1 MAVSANVTSF
11 VSFLTTLVGDKSI
24 DNYWCIL
31 VYTVYGGT
39 GVYLELIPLIRTL
52 AQVDDFSENTK
63 VSLSNRDC
71 EAPVPVKILIGMEL
85 DVSVDNDT
93 EPSWVK
99 G

>member
-1 MAVSANVTSF
+1 MTIA
-11 VSFLTTLVGDKSI
+11 LTTTG
-24 DNYWCIL
+24 
-31 VYTVYGGT
+31 VYCVYGGT

-93 EPSWVK
+93 EPSWMK

>member
-1 MAVSANVTSF
+1 M
-11 VSFLTTLVGDKSI
+11 LVGNNSI

-39 GVYLELIPLIRTL
+39 VVYLELIPLIRTL
-52 AQVDDFSENTK
+52 AQVDNFSENTK
-63 VSLSNRDC
+63 VLLSNRDC

-85 DVSVDNDT
+85 DESVDNDT

>member
-1 MAVSANVTSF
+1 MIEQQKYTWK
-11 VSFLTTLVGDKSI
+11 FLQQ
-24 DNYWCIL
+24 
-31 VYTVYGGT
+31 
-39 GVYLELIPLIRTL
+39 PRTL
-52 AQVDDFSENTK
+52 AQVNDFSENTK

-93 EPSWVK
+93 EPWWMK

>member
-1 MAVSANVTSF
+1 MGTDGEFSSPLALET
-11 VSFLTTLVGDKSI
+11 FLNHKSI

-31 VYTVYGGT
+31 LYTVYGGT
-39 GVYLELIPLIRTL
+39 VVYLELIPLIRTL
-52 AQVDDFSENTK
+52 AQVDNFSENTK

>member
-1 MAVSANVTSF
+1 MTIA
-11 VSFLTTLVGDKSI
+11 LTTTG
-24 DNYWCIL
+24 
-31 VYTVYGGT
+31 VYCVYRGT

-52 AQVDDFSENTK
+52 AQVDDLSENTK

-93 EPSWVK
+93 EPSWMK

>member
-1 MAVSANVTSF
+1 M
-11 VSFLTTLVGDKSI
+11 
-24 DNYWCIL
+24 
-31 VYTVYGGT
+31 YTVYGGT
-39 GVYLELIPLIRTL
+39 GVYWELIPLIKTL

-93 EPSWVK
+93 EPSLMK

>member
-1 MAVSANVTSF
+1 MTIA
-11 VSFLTTLVGDKSI
+11 LTTTGVF
-24 DNYWCIL
+24 C
-31 VYTVYGGT
+31 VYGGT
-39 GVYLELIPLIRTL
+39 GVNLEMIPLIRTL
-52 AQVDDFSENTK
+52 AQVDDFSENTN

-93 EPSWVK
+93 EPWWTK

>member
-1 MAVSANVTSF
+1 MYTGV
-11 VSFLTTLVGDKSI
+11 
-24 DNYWCIL
+24 YWCIH

-39 GVYLELIPLIRTL
+39 GVYWELIPLIKTL
-52 AQVDDFSENTK
+52 AQVDDFSENTE

-93 EPSWVK
+93 EPSLMK

>member
-1 MAVSANVTSF
+1 MTIA
-11 VSFLTTLVGDKSI
+11 LTTTG
-24 DNYWCIL
+24 
-31 VYTVYGGT
+31 VYCVYGGT

-71 EAPVPVKILIGMEL
+71 EAQLPVKILIGMEL
-85 DVSVDNDT
+85 DVSVDNGT
-93 EPSWVK
+93 EPSWMK

>member
-1 MAVSANVTSF
+1 M
-11 VSFLTTLVGDKSI
+11 
-24 DNYWCIL
+24 
-31 VYTVYGGT
+31 YTVYGGT
-39 GVYLELIPLIRTL
+39 GVYWELIPLVKTL
-52 AQVDDFSENTK
+52 AQVDDFSENTI

-93 EPSWVK
+93 EPSWMK

>member
-1 MAVSANVTSF
+1 VTIA
-11 VSFLTTLVGDKSI
+11 LTTTG
-24 DNYWCIL
+24 
-31 VYTVYGGT
+31 VYCVYGDT

-52 AQVDDFSENTK
+52 AQVDDVSENTK

-71 EAPVPVKILIGMEL
+71 EAPVSVKILIGMEL

-93 EPSWVK
+93 EPWWMK

>member
-1 MAVSANVTSF
+1 M
-11 VSFLTTLVGDKSI
+11 
-24 DNYWCIL
+24 
-31 VYTVYGGT
+31 
-39 GVYLELIPLIRTL
+39 IPLIRTL

-85 DVSVDNDT
+85 DESVDNDT